1 MTVFATISE
10 YDQDFPSFRSAKK
23 KKGITMLNTD
33 NIDPISSE
41 LLCAVTSRVRD
52 PEIQMDRII

>member
-1 MTVFATISE
+1 
-10 YDQDFPSFRSAKK
+10 
-23 KKGITMLNTD
+23 MLNTD

-41 LLCAVTSRVRD
+41 LFCAVTSRVRD